1 MDYTELVKDTDRLI
15 QRVMLH
21 QVIGEWL
28 LMIAVVAMVVFLVI
42 LALEDHWDRKRI
54 RKARKARMAQP
65 SAPLGEHYEP
75 TAQETWVDEN
85 GVTFTRYGTPA
96 ERRR

>member
-1 MDYTELVKDTDRLI
+1 MDYTALIKDTDRLI

-28 LMIAVVAMVVFLVI
+28 LMIAVVAMVVCLVI
-42 LALEDHWDRKRI
+42 LAMENHWDRKQ
-54 RKARKARMAQP
+54 ARKARMAQP